1 MVPGGAMAAD
11 FGFMS
16 FCKRHQKSA
25 PEAARFLFGKI

>member
-11 FGFMS
+11 FGLTS

-25 PEAARFLFGKI
+25 PEAARFFWSL